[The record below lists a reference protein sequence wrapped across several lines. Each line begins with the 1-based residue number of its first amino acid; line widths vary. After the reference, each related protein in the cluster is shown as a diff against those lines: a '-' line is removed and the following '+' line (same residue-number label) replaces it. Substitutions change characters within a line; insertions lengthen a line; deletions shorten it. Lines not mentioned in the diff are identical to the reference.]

1 MEEYLKYNLQ
11 KNRKHKT
18 ERKNKKKNKD
28 SYQNNI
34 IQFSI
39 NAINSILI
47 NNLNSSTT
55 LGMLNI
61 ANNFNDKNKNQII
74 NSNSYINSIN
84 DCIDYKIK
92 GNIYKPPAEIF
103 LNLYPK
109 SDNLINKKQ
118 KQKKELKI
126 LKFDKEILVSQAKT
140 PTKKISKQFCF
151 DIMDNKNN
159 NNNIRHTYINTNIFH
174 NNFSPNNIL
183 NEYKTKKINKNRN
196 FYIYR
201 TSTTINS
208 KEKNYSQRNSSN
220 NSNSNSGS
228 NRNTVVN
235 SKRNT
240 FNTYKKKIS
249 PDKKYIISRTNANSR
264 ENSIEKIEKQKYN
277 ISNKNIN
284 NQRIK
289 NKNIINNKL
298 IYKTIDNNIPKRII
312 IYNKN
317 KVKDKTKITNSLK
330 NKIINNKN
338 IINMNKYKTDL
349 NINKIQSKFNSLIDN
364 ININNSSNQHGM
376 VKNYENISINSKNSP
391 KTERNTYYDNKYVL
405 NLNNNKINRNEILLI
420 PNKSK
425 NKNNNNNNFNNR
437 NLNIQYNPTISNNIN
452 VNIKKEKEK
461 EKESPKNS
469 SPKNKINKNLYNVKD
484 INKIKTYNMND
495 YHTINNDK
503 IIKKPNIYFS
513 KKLKIIKNQKNK
525 NEMLSQTQIY
535 NVNNNEMKNNVF
547 DSGESSIFKIL
558 DNTQIITSDDCRSS
572 LKSNKMD
579 NFNGSNSNGTDANQ
593 DTDYNSLKKFNNNF
607 LMNEYTDDNYNFNN
621 KNNNN
626 YQNIGNFS
634 FNNL

>member
-11 KNRKHKT
+11 KNKKYKT

-28 SYQNNI
+28 SYKNNI

-92 GNIYKPPAEIF
+92 GNIYKPPEEIF

-109 SDNLINKKQ
+109 ADIIINKKQ

-151 DIMDNKNN
+151 DIMDNTNN
-159 NNNIRHTYINTNIFH
+159 NNCRHTYINTNIYH
-174 NNFSPNNIL
+174 NNFSPNNML

-208 KEKNYSQRNSSN
+208 KEKNYSQHNSSN
-220 NSNSNSGS
+220 NSNSGS
-228 NRNTVVN
+228 NKNTIVN
-235 SKRNT
+235 SKRNR

-249 PDKKYIISRTNANSR
+249 PDKKYIINRTNANSR
-264 ENSIEKIEKQKYN
+264 ENSIEKQKFN
-277 ISNKNIN
+277 INNKNIN

-289 NKNIINNKL
+289 NNNINKNKL

-317 KVKDKTKITNSLK
+317 KIKDKTKITNSLK

-338 IINMNKYKTDL
+338 NNMNKYKTNL
-349 NINKIQSKFNSLIDN
+349 NINKRQSKFNSLIDN
-364 ININNSSNQHGM
+364 NINNNNQPGIM
-376 VKNYENISINSKNSP
+376 KNYDNISINSNNSP
-391 KTERNTYYDNKYVL
+391 KTERNTIYNNKYVL

-425 NKNNNNNNFNNR
+425 NKNNNNYNNR

-452 VNIKKEKEK
+452 INIKKEKEK
-461 EKESPKNS
+461 ENPKNS
-469 SPKNKINKNLYNVKD
+469 SPKNKINKNVYNVKD
-484 INKIKTYNMND
+484 INKIKAYNMND
-495 YHTINNDK
+495 FHTINNDK
-503 IIKKPNIYFS
+503 IIKNPNIYFS
-513 KKLKIIKNQKNK
+513 KKLKMIKNKKNK

-558 DNTQIITSDDCRSS
+558 DNTQIIMSDDCRSS
-572 LKSNKMD
+572 LKSNKID

-607 LMNEYTDDNYNFNN
+607 LMNEYTDDNYNFHN